1 MTDTPQPDTS
11 QTEFE
16 FELPRGLRDAQGT
29 LHRQGTMRLATA
41 YDEIEP
47 LIDLRV
53 RKNPA
58 YLGILLLASVV
69 TRIGTLTDI
78 QPETIEQ
85 LYATD
90 LAYLQTFYERINASD
105 GMPTLCSACAT
116 VLEENETPKRSGES

>member
-1 MTDTPQPDTS
+1 
-11 QTEFE
+11 
-16 FELPRGLRDAQGT
+16 
-29 LHRQGTMRLATA
+29 MRLATA
-41 YDEIEP
+41 RDEIEP

-69 TRIGTLTDI
+69 TSIGTIEDVTS
-78 QPETIEQ
+78 ETIED

-105 GMPTLCSACAT
+105 GLPNICYACAS
-116 VLEENETPKRSGES
+116 VLEENDTRDRLGE